1 MTSRFLNIPEYS
13 TGATG
18 KMHKSL
24 LVITSIF
31 IVCLALIGCG
41 PAPYEIKPHQ
51 VSVKATQEAA
61 GKHIDSARLWAVSD
75 DAFIQAVLEEI
86 TNINNKA
93 GIVSGQEFMA
103 TVFPGKHSAMIE
115 ELASEEVANRIREL
129 SVTHIILIEHKSTGS
144 TIHGKITAAA
154 TIINTERLYQAE
166 TLSFDAE
173 GHRVGIHLP
182 LPFIFLIFPYS
193 DPDMFGSATG
203 KIADTLSDKI
213 LEDSGRPL
221 TLTIL
226 TADNL
231 TELINTTHEQQTEP
245 GTSPP
250 STNPVKRWKNPLGF
264 YSDMMSDAREK
275 GEVEYYSPLAHIQ
288 FLLTSIIMAPTMV
301 VVDAFVDEDIN
312 VSTSRNLTTLNTE
325 QEQFGY
331 ALEAIKREDWEAG
344 YRLLEDFVISDDEML
359 RVRTLQLFKDH
370 PELLAAAPDTFS
382 RISLE
387 LSRDTYGTSAIKIEK
402 ERLDLYER
410 VAQPEAYSRALEN
423 FNHIFQASPKH
434 GQGGS
439 H

>member
-1 MTSRFLNIPEYS
+1 M
-13 TGATG
+13 
-18 KMHKSL
+18 
-24 LVITSIF
+24 
-31 IVCLALIGCG
+31 
-41 PAPYEIKPHQ
+41 
-51 VSVKATQEAA
+51 
-61 GKHIDSARLWAVSD
+61 DSARFWAVSD
-75 DAFIQAVLEEI
+75 DVFIQAVLEEI
-86 TNINNKA
+86 TNNNNKA
-93 GIVSGQEFMA
+93 GIVPGQDFMA
-103 TVFPGKHSAMIE
+103 AVFQGKHSATIE
-115 ELASEEVANRIREL
+115 ELASEEVADRIREL

-154 TIINTERLYQAE
+154 TLINTERLYQAE

-231 TELINTTHEQQTEP
+231 AELISRTHEQQTEP
-245 GTSPP
+245 DASPS
-250 STNPVKRWKNPLGF
+250 STNPTKRWKNPFGF

-275 GEVEYYSPLAHIQ
+275 GEVEYYSPLAHVQI
-288 FLLTSIIMAPTMV
+288 LLTSIFIAPIMV
-301 VVDAFVDEDIN
+301 VVDAIVDEDIN
-312 VSTSRNLTTLNTE
+312 VPKSSNLTTMNTE
-325 QEQFGY
+325 PEQFGY

-344 YRLLEDFVISDDEML
+344 YRLLEDLVISGDEML

-370 PELLAAAPDTFS
+370 PELLDAAPDTFS
-382 RISLE
+382 KISLE
-387 LSRDTYGTSAIKIEK
+387 ESRDTYGTSAIKIEK

-423 FNHIFQASPKH
+423 FNHVFQESPEH
-434 GQGGS
+434 GQEES
-439 H
+439 R